1 MCKKHIS
8 DGQFERSYVNE
19 LLGLEKKRQ
28 LVTGAFPDKIQ
39 EQNSSIK
46 VILALQYY
54 SAKHKSRILSF
65 ICSLVNIE
73 INMYSTS
80 PIV

>member
-1 MCKKHIS
+1 MCKKHS
-8 DGQFERSYVNE
+8 SEGQFERNYENE

-46 VILALQYY
+46 VILAWHYY
-54 SAKHKSRILSF
+54 LAKHKSRILNF
-65 ICSLVNIE
+65 I
-73 INMYSTS
+73 
-80 PIV
+80 

>member
-1 MCKKHIS
+1 M
-8 DGQFERSYVNE
+8 NE
-19 LLGLEKKRQ
+19 LLGLEEKRQ
-28 LVTGAFPDKIQ
+28 LVRGAFPDKIQ